1 MDNVDGDIPMTDEWV
16 DFTYEVFW
24 YVFKCRPVAG
34 CRWSIW
40 NVEDVHGLVMGEGLG
55 AEMVMR
61 LELLQGSFVDV
72 PKLGCFELVG
82 SDCRLSYER
91 TGG

>member
-1 MDNVDGDIPMTDEWV
+1 MSSMVDQWQ
-16 DFTYEVFW
+16 
-24 YVFKCRPVAG
+24 
-34 CRWSIW
+34 
-40 NVEDVHGLVMGEGLG
+40 DVGGVSGMLKMFMGEDFG
-55 AEMVMR
+55 ADVVMR

-82 SDCRLSYER
+82 SDCRPSYER

>member
-1 MDNVDGDIPMTDEWV
+1 
-16 DFTYEVFW
+16 
-24 YVFKCRPVAG
+24 
-34 CRWSIW
+34 
-40 NVEDVHGLVMGEGLG
+40 MGEGLG

-72 PKLGCFELVG
+72 PKLGCSELVG
-82 SDCRLSYER
+82 FDCRPSCGR

>member
-1 MDNVDGDIPMTDEWV
+1 MENVDGDIPMTDEWV

-24 YVFKCRPVAG
+24 DVFKCGPVAG

-40 NVEDVHGLVMGEGLG
+40 DVEDVHGLVMGEGLG